1 MRRKERK
8 MTTPSSLIHWR
19 PLGDFTDLHRRIDH
33 LFEELTDGEGSKL
46 AAVDVI
52 REEDRIVVRADMPGI
67 KPEDLKIEVA
77 DDMLTIHG
85 EHQESKE
92 GKDKRYV
99 RRERSYHSFTRSL
112 VLPPGVDPEKIEAT
126 CKDGVVEV
134 TVPLPAKEEPRVIQ
148 VTPKA

>member
-1 MRRKERK
+1 MATR
-8 MTTPSSLIHWR
+8 SSLIHWR
-19 PLGDFTDLHRRIDH
+19 PLGDFADLHRRIDH
-33 LFEELTDGEGSKL
+33 LFDDLTDGEGSKL

-52 REEDRIVVRADMPGI
+52 REDDRIVVRADMPGI

-77 DDMLTIHG
+77 EDMLTIHG
-85 EHQESKE
+85 EHKESQESKD

-112 VLPPGVDPEKIEAT
+112 VLPADVSPEKIEAT

-134 TVPLPAKEEPRVIQ
+134 TVPLPSKEAPRVVKI
-148 VTPKA
+148 TPKAS